1 MIIKR
6 SVTYI
11 KWFEKLKDQRAKAR
25 ITKRLLRIEE
35 DGNLGDTHSVG
46 GGVSEIRIDY
56 GQGYRLYY
64 TIHGNNIMLL
74 LLGADKNR
82 QQEDIAKAQAMLKD
96 LNNKNGG
103 NK

>member
-6 SVTYI
+6 SETYI

-25 ITKRLLRIEE
+25 ITKRLLRIEN

-56 GQGYRLYY
+56 GPGYRLYY
-64 TIHGNNIMLL
+64 TIRKNEVLFL
-74 LLGADKNR
+74 LLGADKNS
-82 QQEDIAKAQAMLKD
+82 QQEDIAKAKAMVKD
-96 LNNKNGG
+96 LNKKNGE
-103 NK
+103 KR